1 LTNLSA
7 QFVMYED
14 EVRRIQSVADRLQQD
29 SRARA
34 ILVIDKNGQLI
45 AASGSDELDTTSLS
59 SLVAGNVA
67 ATGGIAKLIEEDEF
81 TGQFHEGKG
90 ISVNMTIVGRRVIL
104 VVLFD
109 KNTTHGL
116 VRLRVKKA
124 STELEA
130 ILEDVAK
137 KAQSPQQ
144 PSVFA
149 EITDADIDNLFND

>member
-1 LTNLSA
+1 MLTPQL
-7 QFVMYED
+7 VMYED
-14 EVRRIQSVADRLQQD
+14 EVRRIQAVADRLQQD
-29 SRARA
+29 SRSRA
-34 ILVIDKNGQLI
+34 ILVVDKNGQLI
-45 AASGSDELDTTSLS
+45 AASGSASELDTTSLS

-67 ATGGIAKLIEEDEF
+67 ATGGIAKLMEEEEF

-90 ISVNMTIVGRRVIL
+90 LSIHITLVGRRVIL

-124 STELEA
+124 GVELES
-130 ILEDVAK
+130 ILEEVAK

-144 PSVFA
+144 NVFA

>member
-1 LTNLSA
+1 MTNLNA

-124 STELEA
+124 GTELES

-137 KAQSPQQ
+137 KAQNPTQ

>member
-1 LTNLSA
+1 MLTPQL
-7 QFVMYED
+7 VMYED

-29 SRARA
+29 SRSRA
-34 ILVIDKNGQLI
+34 ILVVDKNGQLI
-45 AASGSDELDTTSLS
+45 AASGSAAELDTTSLS

-81 TGQFHEGKG
+81 TAQFHEGKDA
-90 ISVNMTIVGRRVIL
+90 SVHMSLIGRRVIL
-104 VVLFD
+104 LALFD
-109 KNTTHGL
+109 KNTTLGL
-116 VRLRVKKA
+116 VKLRVKKA
-124 STELEA
+124 STELES

-144 PSVFA
+144 SVFA

>member
-1 LTNLSA
+1 MLTS
-7 QFVMYED
+7 QIVMYED
-14 EVRRIQSVADRLQQD
+14 EVRQIKDVADRLQQD
-29 SRARA
+29 SRSRA

-45 AASGSDELDTTSLS
+45 ADAGAANELDTTSLS

-67 ATGGIAKLIEEDEF
+67 ATGGIAKLIEEEEF

-90 ISVNMTIVGRRVIL
+90 ISVHMTIVGRRMIL

-124 STELEA
+124 IAELELV
-130 ILEDVAK
+130 IEEIAK
-137 KAQSPQQ
+137 KAKSPQVN
-144 PSVFA
+144 VFA

>member
-1 LTNLSA
+1 MR
-7 QFVMYED
+7 V
-14 EVRRIQSVADRLQQD
+14 
-29 SRARA
+29 
-34 ILVIDKNGQLI
+34 
-45 AASGSDELDTTSLS
+45 
-59 SLVAGNVA
+59 
-67 ATGGIAKLIEEDEF
+67 
-81 TGQFHEGKG
+81 H
-90 ISVNMTIVGRRVIL
+90 ISIVGRRVIL

-137 KAQSPQQ
+137 KALTPQQ
-144 PSVFA
+144 NVFA

>member
-1 LTNLSA
+1 MTNLNA

-124 STELEA
+124 GVELEA

-137 KAQSPQQ
+137 KANSPQQ
-144 PSVFA
+144 ANVFA

>member
-1 LTNLSA
+1 MLTPTL
-7 QFVMYED
+7 VMFED
-14 EVRRIQSVADRLQQD
+14 EVRRIQAVADRLQQD
-29 SRARA
+29 SRSRA
-34 ILVIDKNGQLI
+34 ILVVDKNGQLI
-45 AASGSDELDTTSLS
+45 AASGSATDMDTTSLS

-67 ATGGIAKLIEEDEF
+67 ATGGIAKLMEEDEF

-90 ISVNMTIVGRRVIL
+90 MSIHITLIGRRVIL

-124 STELEA
+124 GVELES

-137 KAQSPQQ
+137 KAQSPQTN
-144 PSVFA
+144 VFA